1 MDQLATRHHTRG
13 HVRSQA
19 RQHDEALLSDQE
31 GSQDGGY
38 HYCDQEP
45 SQSDPSFDVDEQKQL
60 EDRDGQES
68 RYQQGA
74 HGFSLSRRYHYP
86 MDYLRLLPSVDALSV
101 RVSVDIAPDLPAVLV
116 TEIARR
122 SIDAARSAA
131 LEGKQVDPVAIA
143 RREARRFS
151 RGRLRRAI
159 NATGVLLHTNL
170 GRAVLH
176 REAAAD
182 AGRASLGYSNLEF
195 DLAEGRR
202 GSRGTYLSR
211 LFSHLTGAEAAMV
224 VNNNAAALFLVLHT
238 LAQGASVPVSRGE
251 LIEIGGS
258 YRLPDLM
265 AASGARL
272 LEVGTTNRT
281 RIRDYESGLRADSR
295 MLLKV
300 HPSNYRVVG
309 FSEETRLRELVE
321 LGRRRDVPV
330 VYDVGSG
337 LLDADVP
344 WVRGPPPSW
353 IGDEPGVRQVLAAGA
368 DLVTFSGDKLFGG
381 CQAGVIAGRSDL
393 VSRLKSSPVARAVR
407 VDGPTIAALARTAEM
422 YASGRAIEIPFWH
435 MVTRPV
441 EELSERLE
449 AIAARSG
456 LPPVLR
462 MSEAMVGAGSVPGMT
477 VPSPVLAIERRGE
490 DLWPRLLEAEPAVV
504 ARRSAGDL
512 LVDVRAVGEDE
523 DGTLSGVLRAAC
535 RS

>member
-1 MDQLATRHHTRG
+1 
-13 HVRSQA
+13 
-19 RQHDEALLSDQE
+19 
-31 GSQDGGY
+31 
-38 HYCDQEP
+38 
-45 SQSDPSFDVDEQKQL
+45 
-60 EDRDGQES
+60 
-68 RYQQGA
+68 
-74 HGFSLSRRYHYP
+74 
-86 MDYLRLLPSVDALSV
+86 MDYLRRLPSVDALSG
-101 RVSVDIAPDLPAVLV
+101 RISVDFAPHLPAVLV
-116 TEIARR
+116 TEVARR
-122 SIDAARSAA
+122 SIEAARSAA
-131 LEGKQVDPVAIA
+131 LEGKHVDPVAIA
-143 RREARRFS
+143 HQEARRFS
-151 RGRLRRAI
+151 SGKLRRVI

-176 REAAAD
+176 REAATD

-195 DLAEGRR
+195 DLADGRR

-211 LFSHLTGAEAAMV
+211 LFSRLTGAEKALV

-238 LAQGASVPVSRGE
+238 LAQGGSVPVSRGE

-281 RIRDYESGLRADSR
+281 RIGDYESALRADSR

-309 FSEETRLRELVE
+309 FSEETRLGELVE
-321 LGRRRDVPV
+321 LGRGRDLPV

-344 WVRGPPPSW
+344 WVTGPPPSW
-353 IGDEPGVRQVLAAGA
+353 IGDEPGVRQVLETGA

-393 VSRLKSSPVARAVR
+393 VSRLRASPVARAVR
-407 VDGPTIAALARTAEM
+407 VDGPTIAALARTAEL

-441 EELSERLE
+441 DVMSRRLE
-449 AIAARSG
+449 EIAVRAG
-456 LPPVLR
+456 LPAVLR

-477 VPSPVLAIERRGE
+477 VPSPVLVIERRGE
-490 DLWPRLLEAEPAVV
+490 DLWPRLLEADPAVV

-512 LVDVRAVGEDE
+512 LIDVRAVGEDE
-523 DGTLSGVLRAAC
+523 DSILSDLLGAAC
-535 RS
+535 QL